1 MVLQNAKDKI
11 IVPIDTNDIDNA
23 IKIVTLL
30 KPHVGMF
37 KFGLELLTYII
48 AQIAFC
54 PDNTPSQRVKT
65 FRFIKKVQQ
74 LFSLVEGQLFY
85 DGKWDDISNT
95 VGGAAK
101 AIGLIKPIMVNVH
114 ASSGLESIIQTVKNS
129 PDSLVLGVT
138 VLTSIDSDECVS
150 IFGKSSSEKVVEF
163 ARMIETAEAHGIICS
178 PKELSLLTNFPKLIK
193 VTPGVRPLWAA
204 VGDQKR
210 IMTPRE
216 ALDAGADYLVI
227 GRPITKPPVEIGSP
241 IDAVKKIVEEMEA

>member
-1 MVLQNAKDKI
+1 MYKDKI

-54 PDNTPSQRVKT
+54 PENSSSQRVQS
-65 FRFIKKVQQ
+65 FRFMKKVQK

-85 DGKWDDISNT
+85 DGKWDDIPNT
-95 VGGAAK
+95 VKGAAK
-101 AIGLIKPIMVNVH
+101 AISLIKPMMINVH
-114 ASSGLESIIQTVKNS
+114 ASSGLESIIQTVENS

-138 VLTSIDSDECVS
+138 VLTSISSDECVS
-150 IFGKSSSEKVVEF
+150 IFGERSQDKVIEF
-163 ARMIETAEAHGIICS
+163 AKMLQTAKANGIICS
-178 PKELSLLTNFPKLIK
+178 PKELLLLKDFPELIK

-210 IMTPRE
+210 VMTPKE

-227 GRPITKPPVEIGSP
+227 GRPITKPPSEIGSP
-241 IDAVKKIVEEMEA
+241 IDAVNKIIEEMEA